1 VEAGAIRKGK
11 LMPMTAF
18 KRRPPAFA
26 VRVTYCF
33 VLDYLIAPVVR
44 KLERSDRILK
54 VLGAETRR
62 RIRRNIAQNPFR
74 GYTPGEQDVFVM
86 TYPKS
91 GTNWMLQIAYQL
103 IHHGEGEFDHIHS
116 VVPWPDAV
124 VSSRTMRNYAIPLK
138 LATAWRTAPERKRLI
153 KTHLNW
159 ELLPYSKEAR
169 YIAVVRDPKDVFV
182 SLYIFVREN
191 LLGRAT
197 PSVGAFYRAFL
208 EGKSL
213 TGSWAVNAAGYWAQ
227 RRRPNVLVVSFAS
240 MKRDLEATV
249 RRVAGFLE
257 IRVSDEVIREVCRK
271 SSFDY
276 MKSIDERFA
285 PYRGAAWRSKTFMLR
300 TGKQGGSSTLLTPE
314 RQCEMDAVFIAE
326 LQRLGSDLPYD
337 EICGHTTAGEPR
349 KIPNVEL
356 Q

>member
-1 VEAGAIRKGK
+1 
-11 LMPMTAF
+11 MPVTAF
-18 KRRPPAFA
+18 KRRPPALA
-26 VRVTYCF
+26 VRVSYCF
-33 VLDYLIAPVVR
+33 VLDYVIAPVVR
-44 KLERSDRILK
+44 KLERSDRILN

-62 RIRRNIAQNPFR
+62 RLQRSVTQNPFR
-74 GYTPGEQDVFVM
+74 GYTPGPQDVFVM

-103 IHHGEGEFDHIHS
+103 IHHGKGEFDHIHS

-124 VSSRTMRNYAIPLK
+124 LASHTMRNYAIPLK
-138 LATAWRTAPERKRLI
+138 LATAWRTAPERRRLI

-159 ELLPYSKEAR
+159 DLVPYSKEAR
-169 YIAVVRDPKDVFV
+169 YIAVIRDPKDVFA
-182 SLYIFVREN
+182 SLYFFVREN

-197 PSVGAFYRAFL
+197 PSMSAFYRAFL

-227 RRRPNVLVVSFAS
+227 RHRPNGLVVSFAS
-240 MKRDLEATV
+240 MKQDLDATV
-249 RRVAGFLE
+249 RRVAEFLE

-300 TGKQGGSSTLLTPE
+300 TGKQGASSTLLTPE
-314 RQCEMDAVFIAE
+314 HQREMDAVFIAE
-326 LQRLGSDLPYD
+326 LHGLGSDLPYG
-337 EICGHTTAGEPR
+337 EICGGHPTAE
-349 KIPNVEL
+349 
-356 Q
+356 

>member
-1 VEAGAIRKGK
+1 
-11 LMPMTAF
+11 MPVTAF

-26 VRVTYCF
+26 VRVSYCF

-62 RIRRNIAQNPFR
+62 RVRKSITQNPFH
-74 GYTPGEQDVFVM
+74 GYTPGAQDVFVM

-103 IHHGEGEFDHIHS
+103 IHHGKGEFDHIHS

-124 VSSRTMRNYAIPLK
+124 LASHTMRNYAIPLK

-159 ELLPYSKEAR
+159 ELVPYSKEAR
-169 YIAVVRDPKDVFV
+169 YIAVIRDPKDVFA
-182 SLYIFVREN
+182 SLYFFVREN

-197 PSVGAFYRAFL
+197 PSASAFYRAFL
-208 EGKSL
+208 EGSL
-213 TGSWAVNAAGYWAQ
+213 TGSWAVNAAGCWAQ
-227 RRRPNVLVVSFAS
+227 RHRPNVLVVSFAS
-240 MKRDLEATV
+240 MTRDLEATV
-249 RRVAGFLE
+249 RRVAEFLE
-257 IRVSDEVIREVCRK
+257 IRVCDEVIREVCRQ

-285 PYRGAAWRSKTFMLR
+285 PYQGAPWRGKTFMLR

-314 RQCEMDAVFIAE
+314 HQGEMDAVFIAE
-326 LQRLGSDLPYD
+326 LRRLGSDLPYD
-337 EICGHTTAGEPR
+337 EICGHTKAEQSPGG
-349 KIPNVEL
+349 
-356 Q
+356 